1 VTDAVYTRSEGNP
14 FFAEE
19 LLAAAG
25 AQGSELPRSLRELL
39 LQRVARLDRRTQGLL
54 KLAAAAGR
62 EVDYLL
68 LRDAAALPEPAVR
81 ECLRTAVDHGVLV
94 PDQATGRFRFRHAL
108 LAEAIYETLLPGE
121 REELHARLAARLA
134 GGSAPASAAELAPHW
149 EAAGRTAEALVA
161 SVEAAREADAVFG
174 LAEALAHLERA
185 LRLWAAVSDATAVTG
200 LDQAELSSWAA
211 QRALQTDAAP
221 RAVELGRRAV
231 ALVGDD
237 DPVRAALLHE
247 RLGNYLFAA
256 GSREAGLAAR
266 ERAVE
271 LVPAQPP
278 SAARADVLAALGHAL
293 MLAWRHEASRPIC
306 EQALVL
312 ARAVG
317 AHSAELRAAA
327 VLGVDLAYQ
336 GHGDDGLEHLRRAV
350 RLAEQGGDPGELVFA
365 YCWLTDVLTMLGR
378 PRESIRVAAAAV
390 SVVRAYGVAHGTI
403 VSNQVEA
410 LIATGE
416 WDEAD
421 RLGAAALRP
430 STANW
435 PHFRRLNRAALAVGR
450 GDFDDARV
458 HLDAAHA
465 TVRGDE
471 RASPVY
477 DLLGAELALWE
488 RRWTDAETVVR
499 DGLARTRPREAAL
512 IRVQLCAQGLRAQAE
527 LAALAR
533 ARRDADAV
541 RDRLGRARKLLLA
554 ARRAAAEAA
563 PVTPNADGWR
573 AYAEAEYARARDQP
587 RPDSWSEAATTW
599 VRLERPPLAAYCR
612 WREAEAL
619 VARGAGRAD
628 ASVPLREAHAVATR
642 LRAQPLLRELA
653 LLAARARLDVAW
665 PEPEPSQVKQPMEEL
680 LGLTPR
686 EAEVLTLVARGHT
699 NREIAEALVISIK
712 TTGHHVSHILHKL
725 DVPTRADAAAIAH
738 RIGTAR

>member
-1 VTDAVYTRSEGNP
+1 M
-14 FFAEE
+14 
-19 LLAAAG
+19 
-25 AQGSELPRSLRELL
+25 
-39 LQRVARLDRRTQGLL
+39 
-54 KLAAAAGR
+54 
-62 EVDYLL
+62 
-68 LRDAAALPEPAVR
+68 
-81 ECLRTAVDHGVLV
+81 LV

-121 REELHARLAARLA
+121 REELHARLAAELA
-134 GGSAPASAAELAPHW
+134 RGKAPASAAELAPHW

-161 SVEAAREADAVFG
+161 SVEAAREAEAVFG

-185 LRLWAAVSDATAVTG
+185 LRLWAAVPDATAVAG
-200 LDQAELSSWAA
+200 LDLVELSSWAA

-256 GSREAGLAAR
+256 GSRDAGLAAR

-278 SAARADVLAALGHAL
+278 SAARAHVLAALGHAL

-306 EQALVL
+306 EQALAL

-317 AHSAELRAAA
+317 AHSAEFRAEA
-327 VLGVDLAYQ
+327 VLGVDLAYL
-336 GHGDDGLEHLRRAV
+336 GHGDEGLEHLRLAL
-350 RLAEQGGDPGELVFA
+350 RLAEQRGDPGELVFA

-390 SVVRAYGVAHGTI
+390 SVVRTYGVAHGTI
-403 VSNQVEA
+403 VYNQVEA

-458 HLDAAHA
+458 HLEAAYA

-477 DLLGAELALWE
+477 DLLVTELALWE
-488 RRWTDAETVVR
+488 RRWTDAETFVR
-499 DGLARTRPREAAL
+499 EGLARTRARESAL

-527 LAALAR
+527 LAALGTRPPRCRRRPRSARPGTEAPPRRSPRRCGGRPRHAERRRLAR
-533 ARRDADAV
+533 AGRGRV
-541 RDRLGRARKLLLA
+541 RACARPGSTCL
-554 ARRAAAEAA
+554 
-563 PVTPNADGWR
+563 
-573 AYAEAEYARARDQP
+573 
-587 RPDSWSEAATTW
+587 
-599 VRLERPPLAAYCR
+599 
-612 WREAEAL
+612 L
-619 VARGAGRAD
+619 VARPRPGGTSSSAPHSRRTAAGVKRRRSWPVAPGAPTPASRSGRLMLWQH
-628 ASVPLREAHAVATR
+628 ASEHSPCCESWRCSPH
-642 LRAQPLLRELA
+642 
-653 LLAARARLDVAW
+653 
-665 PEPEPSQVKQPMEEL
+665 
-680 LGLTPR
+680 
-686 EAEVLTLVARGHT
+686 ARGSSS
-699 NREIAEALVISIK
+699 RGRSQ
-712 TTGHHVSHILHKL
+712 S
-725 DVPTRADAAAIAH
+725 R
-738 RIGTAR
+738 RI

>member
-1 VTDAVYTRSEGNP
+1 MTDAIVARSEGNP

-19 LLAAAG
+19 LLAAG
-25 AQGSELPRSLRELL
+25 AQDSELPRSLRDLL
-39 LQRVARLDRRTQGLL
+39 LQRVARLDRRTQGVL
-54 KLAAAAGR
+54 KVAAAAGR
-62 EVDYLL
+62 EVDYRL
-68 LRDAAALPEPAVR
+68 LRDATALAELAVR

-121 REELHARLAARLA
+121 REELHARLAAELA
-134 GGSAPASAAELAPHW
+134 RGEAPASAAELAPHW

-161 SVEAAREADAVFG
+161 SVEAAREAEAVFG

-185 LRLWAAVSDATAVTG
+185 LRLWPAVPDATAVAG
-200 LDQAELSSWAA
+200 LDLVELSSWAA

-256 GSREAGLAAR
+256 GSRDAGLAAR

-278 SAARADVLAALGHAL
+278 SAARAHVLAALGHAL

-306 EQALVL
+306 EQALAL

-317 AHSAELRAAA
+317 AHSAEFRAEA
-327 VLGVDLAYQ
+327 VLGVDLAYL
-336 GHGDDGLEHLRRAV
+336 GHGDEGLEHLRLAL
-350 RLAEQGGDPGELVFA
+350 RLAEQRGDPGELVFA

-403 VSNQVEA
+403 VYNQVEA

-458 HLDAAHA
+458 HLEAAYA

-477 DLLGAELALWE
+477 DLLVTELALWE

-499 DGLARTRPREAAL
+499 EGLARTRGRESAL

-527 LAALAR
+527 LAALGR
-533 ARRDADAV
+533 ARRDADAI

-563 PVTPNADGWR
+563 PVTPNAAGWC
-573 AYAEAEYARARDQP
+573 AQAEAEYARARDQA
-587 RPDSWSEAATTW
+587 RPDSWSEAATRW
-599 VRLERPPLAAYCR
+599 EQLERPPLAAYCR
-612 WREAEAL
+612 WRQAEAL

-628 ASVPLREAHAVATR
+628 AGVPLREAHAVAAR
-642 LRAQPLLRELA
+642 LRAQPLLRELE
-653 LLAARARLDVAW
+653 LLATRARLELAW
-665 PEPEPSQVKQPMEEL
+665 PEPEPPQLKQPMEDL

-686 EAEVLTLVARGHT
+686 EAEVLALVARGHT
-699 NREIAEALVISIK
+699 NREIAEELVISIK

-725 DVPTRADAAAIAH
+725 DVTTRADAAAIAH
-738 RIGTAR
+738 RIGAAR